1 MMRGQGLLEV
11 NAKTELSLDI
21 KHKCRIDKKSSVKI
35 TCKSGKGSC
44 LRVGMDW
51 VAMLDYVFLMKPTF
65 FLIGQCLCG
74 YTCFIFSLSPA
85 SGST

>member
-1 MMRGQGLLEV
+1 MIRGQRILEV
-11 NAKTELSLDI
+11 NANTELGLDI
-21 KHKCRIDKKSSVKI
+21 KHKCRIDKKSRVKI
-35 TCKSGKGSC
+35 MCKNGRGSC
-44 LRVGMDW
+44 LRIGMDW

-74 YTCFIFSLSPA
+74 YVCSIFSLSPA